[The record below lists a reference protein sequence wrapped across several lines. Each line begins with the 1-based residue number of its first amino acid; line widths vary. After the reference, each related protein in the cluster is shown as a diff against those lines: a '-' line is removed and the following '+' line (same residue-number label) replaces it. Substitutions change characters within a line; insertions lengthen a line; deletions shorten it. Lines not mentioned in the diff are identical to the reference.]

1 MNGSNSEQRVR
12 AIQSLA
18 RERLDVLVIGGGIVG
33 SGVARDAALRGLRT
47 GLIDRYDFAFGT
59 SSRSS
64 RLLHGGI
71 RYLAQGRLG
80 LVRQASVEKDILH
93 RIAPHLA
100 QPLPFLFPAFRGTDW
115 PFWQLR
121 IGVKFYD
128 FLSHPRGGGGSGAL
142 DRNQVLALL
151 PGLREEGLAGAVTY
165 SDSLTND
172 ARLVLD
178 TLRSAEMAGAIPANY
193 VKFDRAERLPGSF
206 LCHVTD
212 QRTGRSFKIQAR
224 SVVNA
229 TGPWSEAIPP
239 SGVRLR
245 LTKGIHLVFHRDRLP
260 VSRAVVITEGARILF
275 VIPWGERV
283 IVGTTDTDYDAAPE
297 AVHTQPEDA
306 RYLLRAIHRFFPN
319 VALTEQDVVSSWA
332 GLRPLLS
339 DPNGRPSDISRSHRI
354 ENPHPGWWDA
364 AGGKLTTYR
373 LMAEQT
379 MDRVA
384 RFLGGNIG
392 PCRTADQPL
401 LPLEA
406 VRGVSQITPPE
417 FRRAVVEHYCASEWA
432 VHLDDVM
439 MRRSSWHFYHPHAGE
454 LGRRTAVWMSE
465 ILGWNAARQTE
476 ELQRYAR
483 LSDWPPVATANTDQ
497 ILQPAA

>member
-1 MNGSNSEQRVR
+1 M
-12 AIQSLA
+12 
-18 RERLDVLVIGGGIVG
+18 
-33 SGVARDAALRGLRT
+33 
-47 GLIDRYDFAFGT
+47 
-59 SSRSS
+59 
-64 RLLHGGI
+64 
-71 RYLAQGRLG
+71 
-80 LVRQASVEKDILH
+80 
-93 RIAPHLA
+93 
-100 QPLPFLFPAFRGTDW
+100 
-115 PFWQLR
+115 
-121 IGVKFYD
+121 
-128 FLSHPRGGGGSGAL
+128 
-142 DRNQVLALL
+142 
-151 PGLREEGLAGAVTY
+151 
-165 SDSLTND
+165 
-172 ARLVLD
+172 
-178 TLRSAEMAGAIPANY
+178 
-193 VKFDRAERLPGSF
+193 
-206 LCHVTD
+206 
-212 QRTGRSFKIQAR
+212 
-224 SVVNA
+224 
-229 TGPWSEAIPP
+229 
-239 SGVRLR
+239 
-245 LTKGIHLVFHRDRLP
+245 
-260 VSRAVVITEGARILF
+260 
-275 VIPWGERV
+275 
-283 IVGTTDTDYDAAPE
+283 GTTDTDYDAAPE